1 MTRTKRIVVTLC
13 SIAAAAMTAC
23 AFAACEDDEQEHR
36 LTHHAAVAPTC
47 TEAGSVE
54 YWSCSDCDKLFADED
69 ASEEI
74 TDVTVPATG
83 HNWEDAEVVKVAT
96 YTQAGSKK
104 QVCTECEE
112 EQTVTLEALEYT
124 ADATVEA
131 GESISAAIEAA
142 QDGDVIVVKAGTYAE
157 QLFIQDKDITII
169 GEGEVIVSGP
179 ANYDDLQS
187 VAKIAG
193 ESMDYTAL
201 VAVVNGD
208 VTIENITVRGD
219 IEAARASLKVTH
231 NTRYLGVAAINA
243 SLTLNY
249 VDVEDIRFTEDYLG
263 MQNGIGVYGVATDA
277 QKEVVMRYSSVTN
290 FNKGAIVMRASVANF
305 VCDGCTIAG
314 VGEQAI
320 TAQNGIQVACA
331 ATITN
336 NAVKDMKY
344 SADNEWTHGSV
355 GIYVLTEEAD
365 SVTVTGNT
373 LENVD
378 NGIYGYVNGAVAN
391 SETAKED
398 NTFTDLY
405 EEGYD
410 FYETPAAVDAE

>member
-1 MTRTKRIVVTLC
+1 M
-13 SIAAAAMTAC
+13 
-23 AFAACEDDEQEHR
+23 
-36 LTHHAAVAPTC
+36 
-47 TEAGSVE
+47 
-54 YWSCSDCDKLFADED
+54 
-69 ASEEI
+69 
-74 TDVTVPATG
+74 
-83 HNWEDAEVVKVAT
+83 KVAT

-131 GESISAAIEAA
+131 GESIFAAIEAA

-157 QLFIQDKDITII
+157 QLFIQDKEITII

-208 VTIENITVRGD
+208 VTIENITMRGD

-290 FNKGAIVMRASVANF
+290 FNKGAIVMRASVA
-305 VCDGCTIAG
+305 
-314 VGEQAI
+314 
-320 TAQNGIQVACA
+320 
-331 ATITN
+331 
-336 NAVKDMKY
+336 KDMKY

-373 LENVD
+373 LDNVD

-410 FYETPAAVDAE
+410 FYETPAAADAE